1 LYDTTG
7 GTINTDAFVSM
18 SSTRHDKHSYITFGG
33 GAEERFPNA
42 AERQNKRHAKV
53 HTIFWVAL
61 AAALLHAGCFAA
73 SIVLWDRNRDKQS
86 AVYELYRPAFVVN
99 ATFVAAVEAKLTQSC
114 PTSDLPPILT
124 SQGDFPVANGGTVR
138 GTWVASRWI
147 PFGFLH
153 MNGYGLLFLIF
164 AVSFVSQVNVV
175 WEYHKAVIDNNYSF
189 FETPCA
195 ARWSE
200 YFFTSPCQVV
210 IIAACLML
218 RDVYTILLLSAAQ
231 AALVQFG
238 FAMECAYELRASEQ
252 IENGDTKAVV
262 DGEAVAFRPLPMM
275 PLLITT
281 PKLSQQLW
289 YWSFVPA
296 TFLHIVIWGV
306 LFTAFVEQKPCS
318 PSDGE
323 MPKFVVIILGGQAG
337 AFTSFMFVAL
347 WQAFKLDVIPF
358 RMSKHITKED
368 VQDSF
373 VTSFL
378 LYTILSAVA
387 KAMLGITYLAY
398 VQTFPFYTPV

>member
-1 LYDTTG
+1 
-7 GTINTDAFVSM
+7 M
-18 SSTRHDKHSYITFGG
+18 SSTRHDKHAYITFGG
-33 GAEERFPNA
+33 GAESKGTA
-42 AERQNKRHAKV
+42 AERLIKRHEKV
-53 HTIFWVAL
+53 HTIFWVSL

-73 SIVLWDRNRDKQS
+73 SIVLWDRNRDRQS

-99 ATFVAAVEAKLTQSC
+99 ASFVATVQAKLTQSC
-114 PTSDLPPILT
+114 PAGDLPLLT
-124 SQGDFPVANGGTVR
+124 SQGDFPVASGGTVR
-138 GTWVASRWI
+138 GTWVPARWV

-153 MNGYGLLFLIF
+153 LSGFGLLFVIF

-175 WEYHKAVIDNNYSF
+175 WEYHKAIINANYSF

-195 ARWSE
+195 ARWAE

-218 RDVYTILLLSAAQ
+218 RDVYIILLLSAAQ
-231 AALVQFG
+231 AALVEFG
-238 FAMECAYELRASEQ
+238 FAMECAYELRACE
-252 IENGDTKAVV
+252 VV
-262 DGEAVAFRPLPMM
+262 EEKPNADAEAVAFRPLPMV

-289 YWSFVPA
+289 YWSFVPS
-296 TFLHIVIWGV
+296 TFLHIVVWGV

-318 PSDGE
+318 SSDGQ
-323 MPKFVVIILGGQAG
+323 MPQFVVMILMGQFG

-358 RMSKHITKED
+358 RMSKQIYPDD
-368 VQDSF
+368 VKDSF

-398 VQTFPFYTPV
+398 VQTFPFYTP

>member
-1 LYDTTG
+1 
-7 GTINTDAFVSM
+7 M
-18 SSTRHDKHSYITFGG
+18 SSTRHDKHSYINFGVDS
-33 GAEERFPNA
+33 ESSEPNA
-42 AERQNKRHAKV
+42 AERQKKRHARV

-73 SIVLWDRNRDKQS
+73 SIVLWDRNRDRQS

-99 ATFVAAVEAKLTQSC
+99 ASFVATVQAKLTQSC
-114 PTSDLPPILT
+114 PAGDLPPLLT
-124 SQGDFPVANGGTVR
+124 AQGDFPVANGGTVR
-138 GTWVASRWI
+138 GTWVAARWI

-153 MNGYGLLFLIF
+153 MNGFDLLFLIF

-175 WEYHKAVIDNNYSF
+175 WEYHKAVIDSNYSF

-195 ARWSE
+195 ARWAE

-218 RDVYTILLLSAAQ
+218 RDVYIILLLSAAQ
-231 AALVQFG
+231 AALVEFG

-252 IENGDTKAVV
+252 LDNIKTKAV
-262 DGEAVAFRPLPMM
+262 DGEAVAFRPFPML

-281 PKLSQQLW
+281 PNLSQQLW

-296 TFLHIVIWGV
+296 TFLHIVVWGV

-318 PSDGE
+318 TSDGQ
-323 MPKFVVIILGGQAG
+323 MPQFVVMILMGQFG
-337 AFTSFMFVAL
+337 AFTSFMLVAL

-358 RMSKHITKED
+358 RMSKPITKED
-368 VQDSF
+368 VKDSF

-378 LYTILSAVA
+378 LYTVLSAVA

-398 VQTFPFYTPV
+398 VNTFPFYTPL

>member
-1 LYDTTG
+1 
-7 GTINTDAFVSM
+7 
-18 SSTRHDKHSYITFGG
+18 
-33 GAEERFPNA
+33 
-42 AERQNKRHAKV
+42 
-53 HTIFWVAL
+53 VAL

-73 SIVLWDRNRDKQS
+73 SIVLWDSNRDRQS

-99 ATFVAAVEAKLTQSC
+99 ASFVATVQAKLTQSC
-114 PTSDLPPILT
+114 PASDLPPILT

-138 GTWVASRWI
+138 GTWVAARWL

-153 MNGYGLLFLIF
+153 LNGFGLLFLIF

-175 WEYHKAVIDNNYSF
+175 WEYHKAVVSKDQNYSF

-195 ARWSE
+195 ARWAE

-218 RDVYTILLLSAAQ
+218 RDVYIILLLSAAQ
-231 AALVQFG
+231 AALVEFG

-252 IENGDTKAVV
+252 IDNDDTKE
-262 DGEAVAFRPLPMM
+262 DSEAVAFRPLPMV

-289 YWSFVPA
+289 YWSFVPS
-296 TFLHIVIWGV
+296 TFLHISIWGV
-306 LFTAFVEQKPCS
+306 LFTAFVEQIPCS
-318 PSDGE
+318 TSDGQ
-323 MPKFVVIILGGQAG
+323 MPQFVVMILMGQFG
-337 AFTSFMFVAL
+337 AFTSFMLVAL

-358 RMSKHITKED
+358 RMSKQINKED
-368 VQDSF
+368 VKDSF

-378 LYTILSAVA
+378 LYTVLSAVA

>member
-1 LYDTTG
+1 
-7 GTINTDAFVSM
+7 M
-18 SSTRHDKHSYITFGG
+18 SSTRHDRHSYITFGG
-33 GAEERFPNA
+33 ENA
-42 AERQNKRHAKV
+42 DSAQVNVAERQKKRHAKV
-53 HTIFWVAL
+53 GVIFWVAL
-61 AAALLHAGCFAA
+61 LAALLHAGCLAA

-86 AVYELYRPAFVVN
+86 AVYELYSPSFVVN
-99 ATFVAAVEAKLTQSC
+99 STFVRSTQAQLLQSC
-114 PTSDLPPILT
+114 PNSELAPILI
-124 SQGDFPVANGGTVR
+124 SQGDFDVANGGTVR
-138 GTWVASRWI
+138 GTWIPSRFL

-175 WEYHKAVIDNNYSF
+175 WEFHKAVESSNYSF

-195 ARWSE
+195 ARWAE
-200 YFFTSPCQVV
+200 YFFTSPCQIVL
-210 IIAACLML
+210 IAACLML

-238 FAMECAYELRASEQ
+238 FAMECAYELRAGEQ
-252 IENGDTKAVV
+252 IEDENTSKKV
-262 DGEAVAFRPLPMM
+262 DGEAVAFRPLPMV
-275 PLLITT
+275 PRIFETNPT
-281 PKLSQQLW
+281 LSQQLW

-296 TFLHIVIWGV
+296 MFLHIVVWGV
-306 LFTAFVEQKPCS
+306 LFTSFFEQKPCS
-318 PSDGE
+318 PTE
-323 MPKFVVIILGGQAG
+323 AAMPQFVVIILMGQAG

-358 RMSKHITKED
+358 RMSKQITKED

-373 VTSFL
+373 VTSFF
-378 LYTILSAVA
+378 LYTILSAAA

>member
-1 LYDTTG
+1 
-7 GTINTDAFVSM
+7 M
-18 SSTRHDKHSYITFGG
+18 SSTRHDKHSYITFGDPVG
-33 GAEERFPNA
+33 QVVQDA
-42 AERQNKRHAKV
+42 AERLKNRHARV

-99 ATFVAAVEAKLTQSC
+99 ATFVASVEAKLAQSC
-114 PTSDLPPILT
+114 PTIDLPPILT

-153 MNGYGLLFLIF
+153 MNGFGLLFVIF

-175 WEYHKAVIDNNYSF
+175 WEYHKAVVSPSQDYSF

-195 ARWSE
+195 ARWAE
-200 YFFTSPCQVV
+200 YFFTSPCQVI
-210 IIAACLML
+210 IIAVCLML

-231 AALVQFG
+231 ATLVQFG

-252 IENGDTKAVV
+252 IENGDIKATV
-262 DGEAVAFRPLPMM
+262 DGEAVAFRPLPMV
-275 PLLITT
+275 PLFITT

-289 YWSFVPA
+289 YWSFIPA

-323 MPKFVVIILGGQAG
+323 MPKFVVAILMGQAG
-337 AFTSFMFVAL
+337 AFSSFVLVAL

-358 RMSKHITKED
+358 RMSKPITTED
-368 VQDSF
+368 VKDSF

>member
-1 LYDTTG
+1 
-7 GTINTDAFVSM
+7 
-18 SSTRHDKHSYITFGG
+18 
-33 GAEERFPNA
+33 
-42 AERQNKRHAKV
+42 
-53 HTIFWVAL
+53 VAL

-99 ATFVAAVEAKLTQSC
+99 ATFVASVEAKLAQSC
-114 PTSDLPPILT
+114 PTIDLPPILT

-153 MNGYGLLFLIF
+153 MNGFGLLFVIF

-175 WEYHKAVIDNNYSF
+175 WEFHKAVVSKPQDYSF

-195 ARWSE
+195 ARWAE

-210 IIAACLML
+210 LIAACLML

-238 FAMECAYELRASEQ
+238 FAMECAYEMRSSER
-252 IENGDTKAVV
+252 ITNEFIGKGDP
-262 DGEAVAFRPLPMM
+262 DSEAVAFRPLPMV

-323 MPKFVVIILGGQAG
+323 MPQFVVIILMGQAG
-337 AFTSFMFVAL
+337 AFTSFMLVAL

-358 RMSKHITKED
+358 RMSKPITKED

>member
-1 LYDTTG
+1 
-7 GTINTDAFVSM
+7 M
-18 SSTRHDKHSYITFGG
+18 SSTRHDKHSYIIFGVNSS
-33 GAEERFPNA
+33 ESNA
-42 AERQNKRHAKV
+42 GEVQQKRHARV

-99 ATFVAAVEAKLTQSC
+99 ATFVAAVQAKLTQSC

-138 GTWVASRWI
+138 GTWVAARWI

-153 MNGYGLLFLIF
+153 MNGFGLLFLIF

-175 WEYHKAVIDNNYSF
+175 WEYHKAVIENNYSF

-195 ARWSE
+195 ARWAE

-218 RDVYTILLLSAAQ
+218 RDVYIILLLSAAQ
-231 AALVQFG
+231 AALVEFG

-252 IENGDTKAVV
+252 IDTGDEKAA
-262 DGEAVAFRPLPMM
+262 DSEAVAFRPLPMV

-296 TFLHIVIWGV
+296 TFLHIVVWGV

-318 PSDGE
+318 TSDGQ
-323 MPKFVVIILGGQAG
+323 MPQFVVMILMGQFG
-337 AFTSFMFVAL
+337 AFTSFMLVAL

-358 RMSKHITKED
+358 RMSKQITKEN

-378 LYTILSAVA
+378 LYTVLSAVA

-398 VQTFPFYTPV
+398 VNTFPFYTPL